1 MPWHIRAINHK
12 GNEMEKTCTGCVVS
26 AGTHKPAEALHQI
39 DEKNSALISDAK
51 RLGFVADQIRALSPE
66 GSDEDIYLTEASE
79 VFAKCAERIAEL
91 EAQLEAIGAGGVER
105 LRASVR
111 E

>member
-1 MPWHIRAINHK
+1 M
-12 GNEMEKTCTGCVVS
+12 S